1 MFKLNKPILKTLLI
15 SLITSVF
22 LFLFCK
28 FFVIDVARVD
38 SLSMSP
44 KLKLNQMVFVRL
56 LTFFSSKLKS
66 EDIVQVLLPLTKED
80 TVLQK
85 GLFFKLIIG
94 LPGDTV
100 VIRKS
105 QVFINGK
112 LADINKDLLHNFVIK
127 TKLQK
132 DSVIFDSLNIAEK
145 YLIDD
150 SCAYMV
156 TLTNTQFADL
166 KSKGITIKEH
176 REDSA
181 LYDEAIFPN
190 NLNIKWNKDFFGP
203 LYIPKKGDLI
213 KLDTANFNY
222 YKRITGNFAGENL
235 SIEGNKILLNAS
247 EVVSSYI
254 IKQDYYFV
262 IGNNFDNSIDS
273 RYWGPIPKKKIK
285 AKCFSH
291 SANPINK

>member
-1 MFKLNKPILKTLLI
+1 MFKLNKSTLKTLVI
-15 SLITSVF
+15 SALTGVF
-22 LFLFCK
+22 LFLICK
-28 FFVIDVARVD
+28 FFVIDISRVD

-44 KLKLNQMVFVRL
+44 KLSLNQMVFIRP
-56 LTFFSSKLKS
+56 LTFLSSPLKR
-66 EDIVQVLLPLTKED
+66 EDIVQVSLPIDKKD
-80 TVLQK
+80 TVMQK

-100 VIRKS
+100 VVRKS
-105 QVFINGK
+105 EVYINGK

-132 DSVIFDSLNIAEK
+132 DSVMFDSLHIAER

-190 NLNIKWNKDFFGP
+190 KPTVKWNKDYFGP
-203 LYIPKKGDLI
+203 VYIPKKGDVVA
-213 KLDTANFNY
+213 LDTANFTY
-222 YKRITGNFAGENL
+222 YKRITSNFAGENL

-247 EVVSSYI
+247 AVVSSYTI
-254 IKQDYYFV
+254 TQDYYFV

-273 RYWGPIPKKKIK
+273 RYWGLIPKKNIK
-285 AKCFSH
+285 AKLL
-291 SANPINK
+291 K

>member
-1 MFKLNKPILKTLLI
+1 MFKLNKSTLKTLVI
-15 SLITSVF
+15 SALTGVF
-22 LFLFCK
+22 LFLICK
-28 FFVIDVARVD
+28 FFVIDIARVD

-44 KLKLNQMVFVRL
+44 KLSLNQMVFIRP
-56 LTFFSSKLKS
+56 LTFLSSPLKR
-66 EDIVQVLLPLTKED
+66 EDIVQVSLPIDKKD
-80 TVLQK
+80 TVMQK

-100 VIRKS
+100 VVRKS
-105 QVFINGK
+105 EVYINGK

-132 DSVIFDSLNIAEK
+132 DSVMFDSLHIAER

-190 NLNIKWNKDFFGP
+190 KPTVKWNKDYFGP
-203 LYIPKKGDLI
+203 VYIPKKGDVVA
-213 KLDTANFNY
+213 LDTANFTY
-222 YKRITGNFAGENL
+222 YKRITSNFAGENL

-247 EVVSSYI
+247 AVVSSYTI
-254 IKQDYYFV
+254 TQDYYFV

-273 RYWGPIPKKKIK
+273 RYWGLIPKKNIK
-285 AKCFSH
+285 AKLL
-291 SANPINK
+291 K

>member
-1 MFKLNKPILKTLLI
+1 MFKLNKSTLKTLVI
-15 SLITSVF
+15 SLVAGVF

-28 FFVIDVARVD
+28 FFVIDLARVD

-44 KLKLNQMVFVRL
+44 KLSLNQMVFVRPL
-56 LTFFSSKLKS
+56 SFLSSPLKS
-66 EDIVQVLLPLTKED
+66 EDIVQVSLPIDEKD
-80 TVLQK
+80 TVMQK

-94 LPGDTV
+94 LPGDTI

-132 DSVIFDSLNIAEK
+132 DSVIFDSLHIAEK

-156 TLTNTQFADL
+156 TLTNTQFTDL

-190 NLNIKWNKDFFGP
+190 KPSVKWNKDYFGP
-203 LYIPKKGDLI
+203 VYIPKKGDVI
-213 KLDTANFNY
+213 KLDTANFAY

-235 SIEGNKILLNAS
+235 TIEGNKILLNAS
-247 EVVSSYI
+247 AVVSSYTI
-254 IKQDYYFV
+254 TQDYYFV

-273 RYWGPIPKKKIK
+273 RYWGLIPKKNIK
-285 AKCFSH
+285 AKLLR
-291 SANPINK
+291 

>member
-1 MFKLNKPILKTLLI
+1 MSALTG
-15 SLITSVF
+15 VF
-22 LFLFCK
+22 LFLICK
-28 FFVIDVARVD
+28 FFVIDFARVD

-44 KLKLNQMVFVRL
+44 KLSLNQMVFIRP
-56 LTFFSSKLKS
+56 LTFLSSPLKR
-66 EDIVQVLLPLTKED
+66 EDIVQVDLPLDKRD
-80 TVLQK
+80 TVMQK
-85 GLFFKLIIG
+85 GLFFKLIVG

-105 QVFINGK
+105 EVYINGK

-132 DSVIFDSLNIAEK
+132 DSVIFDSLHIAEK

-176 REDSA
+176 HEDSA

-190 NLNIKWNKDFFGP
+190 KPAVKWNKDYFGP
-203 LYIPKKGDLI
+203 VYIPKKGDVVA
-213 KLDTANFNY
+213 LDTANFTY

-247 EVVSSYI
+247 AVVSNYTI
-254 IKQDYYFV
+254 TQDYYFV

-273 RYWGPIPKKKIK
+273 RYWGLIPKKNIK
-285 AKCFSH
+285 AKLLR
-291 SANPINK
+291 

>member
-1 MFKLNKPILKTLLI
+1 MFKLNKSTLKTLVI
-15 SLITSVF
+15 SALTGVF
-22 LFLFCK
+22 LFLICK
-28 FFVIDVARVD
+28 FFVIDIARVD

-44 KLKLNQMVFVRL
+44 KLSLNQMVFIRP
-56 LTFFSSKLKS
+56 LTFLSSPLKR
-66 EDIVQVLLPLTKED
+66 EDIVQVSLPIDKKD
-80 TVLQK
+80 TVMQK

-100 VIRKS
+100 VVRKS
-105 QVFINGK
+105 EVYINGK

-132 DSVIFDSLNIAEK
+132 DSVMFDSLHIAER

-190 NLNIKWNKDFFGP
+190 KPTVKWNKDYFGP
-203 LYIPKKGDLI
+203 VYIPKKGDVVA
-213 KLDTANFNY
+213 LDTANFTY
-222 YKRITGNFAGENL
+222 YKRITSNFAGENL

-247 EVVSSYI
+247 AVVSSYTI
-254 IKQDYYFV
+254 TQDYYFV

-273 RYWGPIPKKKIK
+273 RYWGLIPKKNIK
-285 AKCFSH
+285 AMLLK
-291 SANPINK
+291 